1 MQKCFSKYLFFISV
15 LLVFVSELFSFGELR
30 AQSNQSGKKDL
41 AFIFRNPP
49 ESAKPW
55 VFWYWMKGA
64 VTPEGIKTDLE
75 AMKEMGLEGAY
86 LVPIQESTT
95 PPIVTPAADTFTPR
109 WWEMLRCAFTEAER
123 LGLKFTMHPGDGF
136 ATAGGTWNTPETS
149 MQKVTW
155 SQIQV
160 EGGRLYADTLPQP
173 DMLRNYYKEIAIL
186 AFPSPTGAGISTET
200 VVPRITTSTGEDASF
215 LIQKNGKGSFKSDA
229 ACWVQYEFAQPFT
242 CRSIMTA
249 GATYNYRAH
258 NLRIETSDDGIHFK
272 PCYKLSTGRNGW
284 FDADADYTHSV
295 PEITTRYFRFY
306 SDKEG
311 IEPGSDDNEMGKWK
325 PTLKLQK
332 LELSSAAV
340 INQYEG
346 KNGEIW
352 RIAPKTP
359 DSLLLGTACVPF
371 DKIIDITD
379 KFKDG
384 KLTWQVPSGNWTI
397 FRVGYTTTG
406 HQNMTAGAG
415 KGLECD
421 KFNPVAVKQ
430 QFNNWYG
437 EIRRQMGDDLTS
449 KVLKRIHVDSWES
462 GSQNWSPVFR
472 AEFIK
477 RRGYDPKLYL
487 PAMAGIPVQDAA
499 TSEKFLYDVRQTIS
513 DLTNENFFGV
523 LDSLGKK
530 NSYEFSAE
538 SAAPV
543 MSGDGMLHYKMVDVP
558 MGEFWVNSPTHEKPT
573 DMTEA
578 VSGAHIY
585 GKNIIQAEAFTTLR
599 MDWNEYPGMLKPI
612 GDRNFALGVNRFV
625 FHVFTENPFPDKKP
639 GMTLGPTG
647 VFFQPTQ
654 TWWKP
659 AKAWVDY
666 TRRCQAL
673 LQFGKPVVDI
683 AVFTGEELPRRAIV
697 PEKLINT
704 LPGLIGEEAVAREKK
719 RLENSGAPM
728 WSKPDGIINSVNT
741 SHPADWADALR
752 GYKYDS
758 VNPDVLLNQATVT
771 DGKLQ
776 LSATATYHLLV
787 LPQKNTMMPDT
798 TLSDKMRKQIDKL
811 KQQGIKVIRYWD
823 KPTLDALGIERDVI
837 VKDNQGK
844 VIGDFAWNHRTAP
857 GIDIYFIANQQTGQ
871 KEITLSLRVSGRVP
885 EIWNPVTGE
894 ICQAGKWVIK
904 NGRTELPLR
913 LDANESLFI
922 VLQTQTK
929 QTGSAK
935 GANWIETKTVQT
947 LPENWSVQFDPS
959 FGGPKEPMK
968 FSALTDWTAS
978 ADPAVKYYSGTAL
991 YSSDVEINKIGK
1003 GERLWLDLGRVEKIA
1018 EVKVNGVSCG
1028 IAWTSPYQVEISK
1041 ALKPGKNKIE
1051 VAVSSTW
1058 INRLIGDSLLPE
1070 KQRIAYTFNPIYRLD
1085 DKKITPSGLIGPVR
1099 VLSENK
1105 PDLSLKRMSQKSML
1119 LLINL

>member
-1 MQKCFSKYLFFISV
+1 
-15 LLVFVSELFSFGELR
+15 
-30 AQSNQSGKKDL
+30 
-41 AFIFRNPP
+41 
-49 ESAKPW
+49 
-55 VFWYWMKGA
+55 
-64 VTPEGIKTDLE
+64 
-75 AMKEMGLEGAY
+75 
-86 LVPIQESTT
+86 
-95 PPIVTPAADTFTPR
+95 
-109 WWEMLRCAFTEAER
+109 
-123 LGLKFTMHPGDGF
+123 
-136 ATAGGTWNTPETS
+136 
-149 MQKVTW
+149 
-155 SQIQV
+155 
-160 EGGRLYADTLPQP
+160 
-173 DMLRNYYKEIAIL
+173 
-186 AFPSPTGAGISTET
+186 
-200 VVPRITTSTGEDASF
+200 
-215 LIQKNGKGSFKSDA
+215 
-229 ACWVQYEFAQPFT
+229 
-242 CRSIMTA
+242 
-249 GATYNYRAH
+249 
-258 NLRIETSDDGIHFK
+258 
-272 PCYKLSTGRNGW
+272 
-284 FDADADYTHSV
+284 
-295 PEITTRYFRFY
+295 
-306 SDKEG
+306 
-311 IEPGSDDNEMGKWK
+311 
-325 PTLKLQK
+325 
-332 LELSSAAV
+332 
-340 INQYEG
+340 
-346 KNGEIW
+346 
-352 RIAPKTP
+352 
-359 DSLLLGTACVPF
+359 
-371 DKIIDITD
+371 
-379 KFKDG
+379 
-384 KLTWQVPSGNWTI
+384 
-397 FRVGYTTTG
+397 
-406 HQNMTAGAG
+406 
-415 KGLECD
+415 
-421 KFNPVAVKQ
+421 
-430 QFNNWYG
+430 
-437 EIRRQMGDDLTS
+437 
-449 KVLKRIHVDSWES
+449 
-462 GSQNWSPVFR
+462 
-472 AEFIK
+472 
-477 RRGYDPKLYL
+477 
-487 PAMAGIPVQDAA
+487 
-499 TSEKFLYDVRQTIS
+499 
-513 DLTNENFFGV
+513 
-523 LDSLGKK
+523 
-530 NSYEFSAE
+530 
-538 SAAPV
+538 
-543 MSGDGMLHYKMVDVP
+543 
-558 MGEFWVNSPTHEKPT
+558 
-573 DMTEA
+573 
-578 VSGAHIY
+578 
-585 GKNIIQAEAFTTLR
+585 
-599 MDWNEYPGMLKPI
+599 
-612 GDRNFALGVNRFV
+612 
-625 FHVFTENPFPDKKP
+625 
-639 GMTLGPTG
+639 
-647 VFFQPTQ
+647 
-654 TWWKP
+654 
-659 AKAWVDY
+659 
-666 TRRCQAL
+666 
-673 LQFGKPVVDI
+673 
-683 AVFTGEELPRRAIV
+683 
-697 PEKLINT
+697 
-704 LPGLIGEEAVAREKK
+704 
-719 RLENSGAPM
+719 
-728 WSKPDGIINSVNT
+728 
-741 SHPADWADALR
+741 LR

>member
-1 MQKCFSKYLFFISV
+1 MHKIVLKYLR
-15 LLVFVSELFSFGELR
+15 FVSVILIFASEMFLFGTL
-30 AQSNQSGKKDL
+30 QSQTNPSDKSGL
-41 AFIFRNPP
+41 TSLFRNPP

-86 LVPIQESTT
+86 LVPIQESTN
-95 PPIVTPAADTFTPR
+95 PPIVTPPSDTFTPR
-109 WWEMLRCAFTEAER
+109 WWEMLRYAFTEAAQ

-136 ATAGGTWNTPETS
+136 ATAGGTWITPELS

-160 EGGRLYADTLPQP
+160 QGGRLFADTLPQP
-173 DMLRNYYKEIAIL
+173 AIQRNYYKEIAIL
-186 AFPSPTGAGISTET
+186 AFPSQDGAGRTTQNI
-200 VVPRITTSTGEDASF
+200 VPKITTSTGEDASF
-215 LIQKNGKGSFKSDA
+215 LVAKNGKGSFKSDGD
-229 ACWVQYEFAQPFT
+229 CWIQYEFNQSFT
-242 CRSIMTA
+242 CRSIFTA

-272 PCYKLSTGRNGW
+272 PYCKLSSGRNGW

-295 PEITTRYFRFY
+295 PEVTARFFRFY
-306 SDKEG
+306 SDKDG
-311 IEPGSDDNEMGKWK
+311 IEPGSDDNEMGKWRQ
-325 PTLKLQK
+325 TLKLQR
-332 LELSSAAV
+332 LELSSSAV
-340 INQYEG
+340 VHQYEG

-352 RIAPKTP
+352 RIAEKTP
-359 DSLLLGTACVPF
+359 DSQLPASVCVPF
-371 DKIIDITD
+371 NAIIDITD
-379 KFKDG
+379 KYKNG
-384 KLTWQVPSGNWTI
+384 KLTWQVPTGNWTI

-421 KFNPVAVKQ
+421 KFNPEAVKL
-430 QFNNWYG
+430 QFDNWYG
-437 EIRRQMGDDLTS
+437 EIRRRMGDELTS

-472 AEFIK
+472 DEFIK

-487 PAMAGIPVQDAA
+487 PAMAGIPVQDAE
-499 TSEKFLYDVRQTIS
+499 TSEKFLYDIRQTIAE
-513 DLTNENFFGV
+513 LTDDNFFSV

-530 NSYEFSAE
+530 NGYEFSSE

-543 MSGDGMLHYKMVDVP
+543 MSGDGMTHYKIVDVP

-573 DMTEA
+573 DMVEA

-599 MDWNEYPGMLKPI
+599 MDWNEYPAMLKPI

-625 FHVFTENPFPDKKP
+625 FHVFTENPFPGKKP

-697 PEKLINT
+697 PEKLITT
-704 LPGLIGEEAVAREKK
+704 LPGLIGEEAVAKEEK
-719 RLENSGAPM
+719 RLENKGVPM
-728 WSKPDGIINSVNT
+728 WSKPDGVVNSANT
-741 SHPADWADALR
+741 SNPADWVDPLR

-758 VNPDVLLNQATVT
+758 VNPDALLHQATVSE
-771 DGKLQ
+771 GKLQ
-776 LSATATYHLLV
+776 LSSTASYQLLV
-787 LPQKNTMMPDT
+787 LPQKNAMMPDT
-798 TLSDKMRKQIDKL
+798 TLSDQMKSQIAKL
-811 KQQGIKVIRYWD
+811 KQQGVKVIRYWNEA
-823 KPTLDALGIERDVI
+823 TLDGLGIARDVI
-837 VKDNQGK
+837 VTDEAGK
-844 VIGDFAWNHRTAP
+844 VRGDFAWNHRMAP
-857 GIDIYFIANQQTGQ
+857 GVDIYFIANQKDKG
-871 KEITLSLRVSGRVP
+871 EGVVVSLRAVGRVP
-885 EIWNPVTGE
+885 EIWNPETGE
-894 ICQAGKWVIK
+894 IRQAGQWTIK
-904 NGRTELPLR
+904 NGRTELPLH
-913 LDANESLFI
+913 LEAGESTFI

-929 QTGSAK
+929 QTENTK
-935 GANWIETKTVQT
+935 GINRVEITTVQT
-947 LPENWSVQFDPS
+947 LPENWSVQFDPA
-959 FGGPKEPMK
+959 FGGPKQAVQ
-968 FSALTDWTAS
+968 FTTLTDWTTNT
-978 ADPAVKYYSGTAL
+978 DPAVKYYSGTAV
-991 YSSDVEINKIGK
+991 YSTDVELKKAKK
-1003 GERLWLDLGRVEKIA
+1003 GERICLDLGRVEKIA
-1018 EVKVNGVSCG
+1018 EITVNGVSCG
-1028 IAWTSPYQVEISK
+1028 VAWTAPYRVEISK
-1041 ALKPGKNKIE
+1041 ALKPGKNRIE
-1051 VAVSSTW
+1051 IAVSNTW
-1058 INRLIGDSLLPE
+1058 INRLIGDSKLPE
-1070 KQRIAYTFNPIYRLD
+1070 NQRITYTYNPLYRLE

-1099 VLSENK
+1099 ILEEIDN
-1105 PDLSLKRMSQKSML
+1105 LKY
-1119 LLINL
+1119 